1 MNFKQNARK
10 ACYFH
15 RSILKNYF
23 IRVPLQIKLYL
34 IYTNIPWFYIVS
46 LDNPDSTTNRRVWM
60 KSSKSLDEV
69 FIKMISL
76 EDVVTHK
83 KFFFHYLRST
93 SSFCLVRWWMTWIIF
108 GVVIAISYRPINFGK
123 PRMGQNVLLTFGPDV
138 IVVLLRHGFWI
149 IETITLYATTWT
161 RPQPATPTLLLQKK
175 KKRIKK
181 KRK

>member
-34 IYTNIPWFYIVS
+34 IYTNIPRFYIVS

-83 KFFFHYLRST
+83 NFFFHYLRSK
-93 SSFCLVRWWMTWIIF
+93 SSFFLVRWWMTWIIF

-123 PRMGQNVLLTFGPDV
+123 PRMGQNVVMVSGLSRLLHCTQQHEQDPN
-138 IVVLLRHGFWI
+138 
-149 IETITLYATTWT
+149 
-161 RPQPATPTLLLQKK
+161 PPPPPSSSKK
-175 KKRIKK
+175 KKRKENK
-181 KRK
+181 LANDL

>member
-1 MNFKQNARK
+1 MNVLTKTEMNFKQNARK

-34 IYTNIPWFYIVS
+34 IYTDIPRFYIVS
-46 LDNPDSTTNRRVWM
+46 LDNADSTTNRRVWM

-83 KFFFHYLRST
+83 KFFF
-93 SSFCLVRWWMTWIIF
+93 II
-108 GVVIAISYRPINFGK
+108 
-123 PRMGQNVLLTFGPDV
+123 
-138 IVVLLRHGFWI
+138 
-149 IETITLYATTWT
+149 
-161 RPQPATPTLLLQKK
+161 
-175 KKRIKK
+175 
-181 KRK
+181 